1 MKLIKKSFK
10 ELTTNEL
17 YELLKARSEIFVVE
31 QKILCQDL
39 DGEDYNALHVFYEED
54 RGSVAAC
61 LRILPQS
68 GKPNSVKIG
77 RVLTVNHGQG
87 LGKRILR
94 EGILAASEIFGA
106 SEITVN
112 AQKHA
117 VGFYEREGFETVSDE
132 FIEAGIP
139 HIKMRLTII

>member
-39 DGEDYNALHVFYEED
+39 DGEDYNVLHVFYEDD
-54 RGSVAAC
+54 RGSVAAY
-61 LRILPQS
+61 LRILPQN
-68 GKPNSVKIG
+68 GKPHSVKIG